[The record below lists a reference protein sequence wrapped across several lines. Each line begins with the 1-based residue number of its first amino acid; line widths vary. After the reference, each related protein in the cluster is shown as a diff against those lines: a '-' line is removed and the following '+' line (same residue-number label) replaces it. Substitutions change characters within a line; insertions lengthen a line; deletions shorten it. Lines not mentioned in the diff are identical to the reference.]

1 MTREELLEKVKG
13 KLGGTKLTLSEKT
26 VNEELD
32 DMLDDFGDDEAA
44 NEKLVERIA
53 NRLKRMDG
61 NLHTDVSAQVK
72 DYKKKAKERE
82 EKRKQKEREEAD
94 ENTDDE
100 EDDEE
105 MPDEKKMPAWAK
117 KMYAEMQAEREARKQ
132 KEAADAKNAL
142 LNSVK
147 KGLKEKFAKA
157 GLEANDFFVKTA
169 IDRLEIPEENADVA
183 ALVGNAEKLY
193 NEDTKAAGWTGGGKP
208 RGGGGGGAGAVDEH
222 EWDDVKALAGRR
234 KPKADQE

>member
-61 NLHTDVSAQVK
+61 NLHTDVSEQVK
-72 DYKKKAKERE
+72 DYKKKVKERE
-82 EKRKQKEREEAD
+82 EKRKQKANEKAD
-94 ENTDDE
+94 DDTDG
-100 EDDEE
+100 DDD
-105 MPDEKKMPAWAK
+105 MPDEEKMPAWAK

-183 ALVGNAEKLY
+183 ALVGKAEKLY